1 MLDFSKIKIGIIN
14 LNINNLY
21 SIYNAF
27 RNIGFKTSIIEKKI
41 DNFDF
46 IVLPG
51 IGSFK
56 LGINSLKKNNLID
69 TLNEKILIKKKKIIG
84 ICLGMQLLFSKS
96 YEYGL
101 TKGLNFINGSV
112 KKFKKKK
119 IFIPVMGWYK
129 TTSSIHTLN
138 NKYFYHTHS
147 YYCEPNN
154 KKMVIAK
161 TNYEK
166 LSYCSAISSEN
177 ILGFQF
183 HPEKSGIIGLNLLK
197 KIPSFFL

>member
-69 TLNEKILIKKKKIIG
+69 TLNEKILIKKKKIKG
-84 ICLGMQLLFSKS
+84 ICL
-96 YEYGL
+96 
-101 TKGLNFINGSV
+101 
-112 KKFKKKK
+112 
-119 IFIPVMGWYK
+119 
-129 TTSSIHTLN
+129 
-138 NKYFYHTHS
+138 
-147 YYCEPNN
+147 
-154 KKMVIAK
+154 AK
-161 TNYEK
+161 AM
-166 LSYCSAISSEN
+166 SMD
-177 ILGFQF
+177 
-183 HPEKSGIIGLNLLK
+183 
-197 KIPSFFL
+197 